1 MVRRV
6 LSPWCK
12 DVKKALIDRDM
23 TVTDLAGQSEI
34 SRTYVSG
41 VINGRVIAPE
51 IAAKISD
58 VLGIK
63 TEYSAAS

>member
-1 MVRRV
+1 MNRV

-12 DVKKALIDRDM
+12 EVKKTLIDMDM
-23 TVTDLAGQSEI
+23 TVTDLADRSEL
-34 SRTYVSG
+34 SRPYVSG
-41 VINGRVIAPE
+41 VVNGRVIAPE
-51 IAAKISD
+51 IAARISE

>member
-1 MVRRV
+1 MNRI

-12 DVKKALIDRDM
+12 EVKKTLIDRDM
-23 TVTDLAGQSEI
+23 TVTDLADRSEI
-34 SRTYVSG
+34 SRPYVSG
-41 VINGRVIAPE
+41 VVNGRVIAPE

-58 VLGIK
+58 ILGIK